1 MSIPPA
7 LRSHSEASS
16 PGPAL
21 RLGDVLRA
29 EIDPANTQ
37 TLIALPAAA
46 LRPGNLVWWLDD
58 QNQLQ
63 QSQVTLAHRGEREV
77 LVSSGLETGQR
88 VVVAGLVNPR
98 EGQRVRT
105 GEEADEEE
113 NKETGEEAAP

>member
-1 MSIPPA
+1 
-7 LRSHSEASS
+7 
-16 PGPAL
+16 
-21 RLGDVLRA
+21 
-29 EIDPANTQ
+29 
-37 TLIALPAAA
+37 
-46 LRPGNLVWWLDD
+46 NLVWWLDD

-77 LVSSGLETGQR
+77 LVSSGLETGKQ

-105 GEEADEEE
+105 GEEAGKEE